1 MGKTQYTLDSTVRL
15 IIKILVV
22 ILIFFSIRYL
32 YGVLLPF
39 VVGWLIAYFIHPLV
53 CFIQYRI
60 RVKSRIVS
68 IILALLLVCGVLFGL
83 GMLII
88 PIIYEEMSKIIP
100 LVDKY
105 LQDIN
110 AYPFINEV
118 LIKNLQIHFEALDYK
133 KLISLDTLNVIIG
146 KVVPQFWGLMSN
158 LWQIVL
164 AIGTMFFT
172 VLYVIFILKDYEK
185 LSDNMIKLFPKHY
198 RNFAQELQTDLS
210 GAMNRYFRG
219 QALICLI
226 IAILYSIGF
235 TIIGLPMAIVM
246 GILMGILSFV
256 PYLHSL
262 GFIPVIFFA
271 FVNSA
276 ETGNSLGLMLLG
288 ILIVFVIIQLSTDAF
303 LVPRIM
309 GKNGAESC
317 NNTTIIV
324 YFRSDV
330 RFLGAYHSTT
340 LHHYCHS
347 LLQTFGNRK
356 RNDNKRLI
364 TSKIQQPNL
373 DSRLRSV
380 VIRYFYNRYY
390 L

>member
-15 IIKILVV
+15 IIRILVV

-110 AYPFINEV
+110 VYPFINEV

-158 LWQIVL
+158 LWQVVL

-309 GKNGAESC
+309 GKNMGLSPAIILLSLSTFGVMFGFLGLIIALPF
-317 NNTTIIV
+317 TTIAI
-324 YFRSDV
+324 
-330 RFLGAYHSTT
+330 AY
-340 LHHYCHS
+340 Y
-347 LLQTFGNRK
+347 
-356 RNDNKRLI
+356 KRL
-364 TSKIQQPNL
+364 
-373 DSRLRSV
+373 
-380 VIRYFYNRYY
+380 VIDKETIIKD
-390 L
+390 